1 MLARTTLTIVSI
13 LLLGWAMPLLGQP
26 VPDAIEVPD
35 GQFSISPSNPDL
47 AGDPAAF
54 ALNDPLMPLGFDPG
68 DRMTMPVRI
77 GGGGPY
83 HFVIDTGSQRTIIA
97 TELARHLALPALPP
111 VDIISMAGPA
121 TVPAVELEGLQFGD
135 HAITQLAVLSISR
148 ADMGGLGIIGLDSLR
163 DKRLTMDFARRRMEV
178 SESRRAPMRVDSDM
192 IVVRAKS
199 KFGQL
204 ILVNSRVDG
213 AKVNVILDTGAEFS
227 IGNMALFRSLKL
239 KRLVI
244 PPQPTTITSVT
255 GVDVPAQFTVVRRL
269 SIGKV
274 SLDNVPM
281 VFLDAAPFERLGL
294 GDKPAMLL
302 GMKMLRMFD
311 RVAIDFGHKHVDFH
325 LAPKTGSPGKALVG
339 ENSAADALLR

>member
-1 MLARTTLTIVSI
+1 MLAKTMLTMIST
-13 LLLGWAMPLLGQP
+13 LLLGWAAPLLAQAT
-26 VPDAIEVPD
+26 PDVPD
-35 GQFSISPSNPDL
+35 GQFTITPSNPDM
-47 AGDPAAF
+47 AADPAAF
-54 ALNDPLMPLGFDPG
+54 QLNDPMMPIGFDTG
-68 DRMTMPVRI
+68 DRMTMQVQI
-77 GGGGPY
+77 AGVGPY
-83 HFVIDTGSQRTIIA
+83 PFLIDTGSQRTIIA

-121 TVPAVELEGLQFGD
+121 TVPAVQLSGLRFGD
-135 HAITQLAVLSISR
+135 HAIDQLAALSIAR

-163 DKRLTMDFARRRMEV
+163 DKRLTMDFAKRRMEV
-178 SESRRAPMRVDSDM
+178 SESRRAPMRVEDDM

-244 PPQPTTITSVT
+244 PPQPTVITSVT
-255 GVDVPAQFTVVRRL
+255 GVDIPAQFTVVRRL

-274 SLDNVPM
+274 SFDNVPM
-281 VFLDAAPFERLGL
+281 VFLDAAPFDQLGL

-325 LAPKTGSPGKALVG
+325 LAPKAEVAAAALGSVDKFNGLA
-339 ENSAADALLR
+339 R